1 MQFKATFKEE
11 ANLSFSF
18 FLIEQF
24 NVKYDLIRQCSLEKD
39 GVLLINVKIGK
50 I

>member
-1 MQFKATFKEE
+1 MQFRATFKEE

-24 NVKYDLIRQCSLEKD
+24 NVKYDLL
-39 GVLLINVKIGK
+39 VLQNYANVP
-50 I
+50 

>member
-1 MQFKATFKEE
+1 MQFRATFKEE

-24 NVKYDLIRQCSLEKD
+24 NVKYDLL
-39 GVLLINVKIGK
+39 VLQNYTNVP
-50 I
+50 